1 MKNKTGCT
9 HCYPHVGVWKRFLV
23 SGAKKKT
30 KKAVRLHLRTYLRL
44 KKTLNSRTPGMMN
57 SSTLVGRSVS
67 PVGRSI
73 IPVGQSVGR
82 SVQSVGQNAHTQQTR
97 HAYILLIV
105 RTYYSVPG
113 YYVFGTYWF
122 REKAMRSYNT
132 KKCMRAAWLSVSH
145 KV

>member
-1 MKNKTGCT
+1 MYALLPPCGGMETL
-9 HCYPHVGVWKRFLV
+9 PRFRC
-23 SGAKKKT
+23 KKKT